1 MINETAGDGLMILFL
16 NEVPEDHA
24 RAASLIHAHTKNFGS
39 LTERETTG
47 NFFSVLR
54 HRFLI
59 VILVLFFSLFGFLIA
74 FAACLVETEVQAK
87 SAQQIPT
94 SISCLDSE
102 VHPFLSTIYH
112 PGHKNS
118 SSPKIGERPAD
129 AYHIAFLYEGPSY
142 GMALRRLGPK
152 FLPLTVPIYQLKA
165 VYLI

>member
-1 MINETAGDGLMILFL
+1 ML
-16 NEVPEDHA
+16 NSQGRIRTLP
-24 RAASLIHAHTKNFGS
+24 STSG

-54 HRFLI
+54 YRFLI
-59 VILVLFFSLFGFLIA
+59 VILFLFFSLFGFLIA

-87 SAQQIPT
+87 NTQQIPT

-112 PGHKNS
+112 PGQKS
-118 SSPKIGERPAD
+118 GSSPKIGESPVD
-129 AYHIAFLYEGPSY
+129 AYHIAFLYEEPSY
-142 GMALRRLGPK
+142 GMALRRSAPALVS
-152 FLPLTVPIYQLKA
+152 LSIPIYQLKA